1 MHKIEAQGGEA
12 ATFPPFFIGA
22 TAGCAIFQ
30 PKLVDEEGKLCY
42 GRPIFR
48 KAEYTM
54 RLAER
59 IMTLRMARG
68 LSQEELARQLGV
80 SRQSVSKWETG
91 ASTPELE
98 KLTALADF
106 FQITLDELVRGA
118 AVPAPEAPAESAPAP
133 AAGIQGRQIAGA
145 VLLILGGICAILALV
160 LHPLLFFPAGV
171 LVLYGTFCL
180 TVARHTGLVLAWITF
195 LPLAVGGPR
204 LTSMFFGY
212 GTANVLTALIWLG
225 FLVTLVR
232 TFRLRCRARKD

>member
-106 FQITLDELVRGA
+106 FQITLDELVRGEA
-118 AVPAPEAPAESAPAP
+118 MPAPGAPSGNAPAR
-133 AAGIQGRQIAGA
+133 AGGILGRQIVGA
-145 VLLILGGICAILALV
+145 VLLILGGVCAILAV
-160 LHPLLFFPAGV
+160 VRYPMLFLPAGA
-171 LVLYGTFCL
+171 LMLYGTFCL
-180 TVARHTGLVLAWITF
+180 TVARHTGLVIAWITF
-195 LPLAVGGPR
+195 LPLAVCGPR
-204 LTSMFFGY
+204 LTSMFFSCGV
-212 GTANVLTALIWLG
+212 ANVLTALIWLG

-232 TFRLRCRARKD
+232 TLRLRCRTGKD